1 MKYVE
6 NAEEAIEWIPKLI
19 KMQDCKYDNTPLLPY
34 YDQLAQVVKENGKN

>member
-6 NAEEAIEWIPKLI
+6 NEEEAIAWIPKLI
-19 KMQDCKYDNTPLLPY
+19 KMQGCKYDNTPLLPY